1 MYFQRH
7 AGQFA
12 AAKSSRTAFL
22 LDRFYSLLPMAR
34 PRKQVVMTFKADAAL
49 RQALRGVENRSEF
62 IRSAILA
69 AMDNVCPLCKGSGIL
84 STDQRKH
91 WDRFAQDH
99 QLEECGDC
107 HAVHLVCRRR
117 GAADERFEA
126 PAEPTAA
133 TGAAEVSRTATEQS
147 GGAAQQ
153 QVGEKA

>member
-1 MYFQRH
+1 
-7 AGQFA
+7 
-12 AAKSSRTAFL
+12 
-22 LDRFYSLLPMAR
+22 MAR
-34 PRKQVVMTFKADAAL
+34 PRKQIVMTFKADAAL

-99 QLEECGDC
+99 QIEECGDC

-117 GAADERFEA
+117 GAAGGESGLSAGAGADSSETLR
-126 PAEPTAA
+126 PAARQPEHKTQV
-133 TGAAEVSRTATEQS
+133 ESRDQ
-147 GGAAQQ
+147 G
-153 QVGEKA
+153 